1 MKATPR
7 WRERFNPPG
16 ANVLFGRSVPHEIRC
31 ADPPSVSVPKRI
43 GAEHASTRRGD
54 FMPNKLSFTVVAAA
68 GMLLYAGNLVQAQ
81 TIASGTRVDV
91 RTDETIDVRDQVDG
105 RVFTGSVANDVM
117 DQSGRV
123 VIPRGSRAELE
134 VRRIGSNEMSVDL
147 DSVTVGQERYS
158 VQATAPRT
166 SREGVGENKRTGEYV
181 GGGALLGT
189 VLGAIAGGGKGPGE
203 FSKLAPRASTE
214 EPSRR
219 KPRFAARWARFCFY
233 VRPL

>member
-1 MKATPR
+1 
-7 WRERFNPPG
+7 
-16 ANVLFGRSVPHEIRC
+16 
-31 ADPPSVSVPKRI
+31 
-43 GAEHASTRRGD
+43 
-54 FMPNKLSFTVVAAA
+54 MPNKLSFTVVAAA

-189 VLGAIAGGGKGPGE
+189 VLGAIAGGGKG
-203 FSKLAPRASTE
+203 
-214 EPSRR
+214 
-219 KPRFAARWARFCFY
+219 AAIGAAAGAAAGAGTQTLTRGSSVHVPAESVLSFRLD
-233 VRPL
+233 RPLNVYADTGYERDGHHYHHYAGEDDRGSDRNSDRNYDRNGDRPRDDGR